1 MTVELVSV
9 GVVTEA
15 VVVVGVTIVELVSVG
30 VTSVVPVATIGAVA
44 EVPVMVAVVS
54 FDAGATVS
62 VLVAP
67 VSVFS
72 ARSRLHAATRITQRK
87 TRISLR
93 MEQLSFADRLRQK
106 MRPAGPWLAV
116 HADLVCL
123 LLIALAV
130 LRIVSTLT
138 VFSVTSDEPLHVTAG
153 LQLVQTGEY
162 AWQLENPP
170 VPRLLFGWLAHSSGA
185 KFDPS
190 REWIETMRWLFH
202 SSGHYKTTL
211 FFARVGNVAFFLI
224 AALATWRLARRE
236 LGP

>member
-9 GVVTEA
+9 GVVTDA

-30 VTSVVPVATIGAVA
+30 VTSVVPLATMGAVSDVPLSVTVVSLAAGAVA
-44 EVPVMVAVVS
+44 LASVPVPA
-54 FDAGATVS
+54 
-62 VLVAP
+62 

-106 MRPAGPWLAV
+106 MRPAETWLAS
-116 HADLVCL
+116 HADLVSL

-130 LRIVSTLT
+130 VRIVSTLT
-138 VFSVTSDEPLHVTAG
+138 VFSATSDEPLHVTAG
-153 LQLVQTGEY
+153 IQLVQTGEY

-170 VPRLLFGWLAHSSGA
+170 LPRLVFGWLLHLGGG
-185 KFDPS
+185 KFDPN

-202 SSGHYKTTL
+202 S
-211 FFARVGNVAFFLI
+211 
-224 AALATWRLARRE
+224 
-236 LGP
+236 